1 MSADDS
7 IAMAE
12 KDVDRTVPELLLH
25 SQQWPWSIEEVAR
38 ELGDL
43 PDAEDALS
51 RLRSV
56 GLVDRHYRFVFPSRA
71 AIRAVELDLAGR

>member
-7 IAMAE
+7 IARAE
-12 KDVDRTVPELLLH
+12 KEVDRTVLELLLH
-25 SQQWPWSIEEVAR
+25 SQPWPWSVEEVGR

-51 RLRSV
+51 RLSRV
-56 GLVDRHYRFVFPSRA
+56 GLVHRHDRFVFPSRA
-71 AIRAVELDLAGR
+71 AMRAVEIHLAGN

>member
-7 IAMAE
+7 IATAE
-12 KDVDRTVPELLLH
+12 RDADRTVLELLLH
-25 SQQWPWSIEEVAR
+25 SQQWPWSIEEVGR

-43 PDAEDALS
+43 PRAEDALS
-51 RLRSV
+51 RLSGA
-56 GLVDRHYRFVFPSRA
+56 GLVHRHARFAFPTRA

>member
-7 IAMAE
+7 IATAE
-12 KDVDRTVPELLLH
+12 KDVDRTVLELLLH
-25 SQQWPWSIEEVAR
+25 SQQWPWSIEEVGR

-51 RLRSV
+51 RLSRV
-56 GLVDRHYRFVFPSRA
+56 GLVHRHDRFVFPSRA